1 MAGCGGFGED
11 CRARYDNCG
20 ACAIGVLRGGLLKRF
35 LGWGLPRSFHSLA
48 MTMRVGGVNGWF
60 RFLSLRGAAG
70 DAAIPCLNLLY
81 S

>member
-1 MAGCGGFGED
+1 MVAFEG
-11 CRARYDNCG
+11 RYDNCG

-48 MTMRVGGVNGWF
+48 MTTRVGGEWLVSF
-60 RFLSLRGAAG
+60 SVIARSRRRRGN
-70 DAAIPCLNLLY
+70 PVLNLLY